1 MGSQFFLLTVHSYD
15 HTGLPFG
22 NHPVM
27 MIYRQYA
34 ESVGEKTGFWIIA
47 NTGEMRK

>member
-1 MGSQFFLLTVHSYD
+1 MGSQFFLVTVHWCE

-27 MIYRQYA
+27 MIYKQYA
-34 ESVGEKTGFWIIA
+34 ESIGE
-47 NTGEMRK
+47 NT